1 MRRFDE
7 KVGHWFSYRVA
18 DGVRTNL
25 TDKIT
30 VRFQQENDTPDLPGV
45 QASPAGRLM
54 TVPFC
59 STTSSTSG
67 K

>member
-1 MRRFDE
+1 MSPGGKYVMCFDE

-30 VRFQQENDTPDLPGV
+30 VRFQQENDAGPPG
-45 QASPAGRLM
+45 AARHRRLD
-54 TVPFC
+54 
-59 STTSSTSG
+59 G
-67 K
+67 